1 MQRLPAKIT
10 DSLLRLVSSQRF
22 LAHLSIDQHDNLERA
37 GGDLEHYGLAQLS
50 IGAPAAEQLP
60 FLEGMLPL
68 PETPF
73 LIRSLHMPS
82 GRIADVHF
90 FGDEDVVWVILLDT
104 TAEHDE
110 TQLVQQKAYDMTLLS
125 EREARLIAQ
134 LEAANAELTRAHR
147 ELAES
152 REALLVVHNRLS
164 AELREAERYVRA
176 ILPQPIAEPFTLD
189 WIYLPTA
196 ELGGDSFGYHW
207 IDDEHF
213 ALYLLDVCGHG
224 IGSALLSVAA
234 NQTLRSQALPD
245 TDFRDPSAVLNA
257 LNPVYQMDRHNDLYF
272 TIWYGVLHTPSRTL
286 RFASAGHPP
295 ALLVK
300 GTCDQQATVEPLKA
314 RGPIMGM
321 APKARYQSEQC
332 VIDAPARLFVFSDGV
347 FELTRPDGS
356 MLETETFHEL
366 LSRPTDPG
374 LPELER
380 LLMFARETNGNDTLD
395 DDFSVMRLELTPGT
409 K

>member
-1 MQRLPAKIT
+1 MQNLPDQIVE
-10 DSLLRLVSSQRF
+10 SLLRLVSSQRF
-22 LAHLSIDQHDNLERA
+22 LAHLSIDENQNLIRA
-37 GGDLEHYGLAQLS
+37 GGDLAHYGLEDLQLQT
-50 IGAPAAEQLP
+50 PAAEKLS

-82 GRIADVHF
+82 GRVADVHF
-90 FGDEDVVWVILLDT
+90 FGDGEVVWVILLDT

-110 TQLVQQKAYDMTLLS
+110 TQAVQQKAYDMTLLS

-134 LEAANAELTRAHR
+134 LEAANEELTRAHR
-147 ELAES
+147 ELADS
-152 REALLVVHNRLS
+152 REALLVVHNRLGE
-164 AELREAERYVRA
+164 ELREAERYVRA
-176 ILPQPIAEPFTLD
+176 VLPQPITTPFTLD

-272 TIWYGVLHTPSRTL
+272 TLWYGVLQPASGTL
-286 RFASAGHPP
+286 RFASAGHPAP
-295 ALLVK
+295 LLIK
-300 GTCDQQATVEPLKA
+300 GTNDRPGAVEQLKS

-321 APKARYQSEQC
+321 APNARYKSEQC
-332 VIDAPARLFVFSDGV
+332 VIDAPARLFVFSDGA
-347 FELTRPDGS
+347 FEITRPDGS
-356 MLETETFHEL
+356 MLEAETFQEL
-366 LSRPTDPG
+366 LSRPIDPD
-374 LPELER
+374 LSELER
-380 LLMFARETNGNDTLD
+380 LLLFARETNGNDSLE
-395 DDFSVMRLELTPGT
+395 DDFSVMRLELAASAD
-409 K
+409 